1 MPDQM
6 AAAMPTPDRVRPV
19 RAVITVPRAIR
30 VKVVTRPMTIPAKT
44 PLQERRWDRRSAFRV
59 MLTILE
65 RSQNGSRF
73 PEACP
78 KRP

>member
-19 RAVITVPRAIR
+19 SAVMTVPRAIR

-59 MLTILE
+59 MRGMVGAGE
-65 RSQNGSRF
+65 VPAAF
-73 PEACP
+73 P
-78 KRP
+78 